1 MLIQCILV
9 YIILYFNILHQYKI
23 GNYIFL
29 KNSRY
34 NELNYYYIIFT
45 DTRICVNDSLNP
57 LQWIDTNTDSMTF
70 SVVSFWVECI
80 YIM

>member
-1 MLIQCILV
+1 MKLKTYALCTKHLKAPDMLIQCILV

-29 KNSRY
+29 KNSKY

-57 LQWIDTNTDSMTF
+57 LQ
-70 SVVSFWVECI
+70 
-80 YIM
+80 